1 MDITI
6 NPSDGVPIYRQIA
19 NQIRYMVASGLLKP
33 GEEIPSVRGLALR
46 LKVTPNTVV
55 KAYHE
60 LESAGVLE
68 KRPGA
73 GTYVKA
79 GPTPLAK
86 QERDRIIEQ
95 RIDTLLAEGHQR
107 ASRQTS
113 CSTRSAGGRRPW
125 TRNRRRRSVTG
136 SMVEVNGLSR
146 RFNGTLALDEVSYRA
161 GEAKVY
167 GLVGANGAGKTTL
180 IKHLLGLFR
189 AKSGSVRMFGLDP
202 VRNPVQVLRRTG
214 YLSEERELP
223 EWMLVEEL
231 MRYTQA
237 FHPNWDMEYANRLLE
252 TFELDSRMKILELSR
267 GMRAQVGIVAAVAHR
282 PDLLILDEPSS
293 GLDAVVR
300 KDILDAM
307 VRAVADDGRTV
318 LFSSH
323 LLDEVERMADHV
335 TMIHQGRVVL
345 DGSLENVRGAHERA
359 QIRFLTG
366 WSGRRRSKML
376 CRWKGTVAPGAWS
389 TRGRGTGRASV
400 EARGGEVV
408 QSREATLEEIFVA
421 RVGRAPNNAEAA

>member
-1 MDITI
+1 M
-6 NPSDGVPIYRQIA
+6 
-19 NQIRYMVASGLLKP
+19 
-33 GEEIPSVRGLALR
+33 
-46 LKVTPNTVV
+46 
-55 KAYHE
+55 
-60 LESAGVLE
+60 
-68 KRPGA
+68 
-73 GTYVKA
+73 
-79 GPTPLAK
+79 
-86 QERDRIIEQ
+86 
-95 RIDTLLAEGHQR
+95 
-107 ASRQTS
+107 
-113 CSTRSAGGRRPW
+113 
-125 TRNRRRRSVTG
+125 TG
-136 SMVEVNGLSR
+136 SMVEVDGVSR

-202 VRNPVQVLRRTG
+202 VRNPVEVLRRIG

-223 EWMLVEEL
+223 EWMRVEEL

-237 FHPNWDMEYANRLLE
+237 FHPNWDMEYAFRLLE

-267 GMRAQVGIVAAVAHR
+267 GMRAQIGIVAAVAHR

-345 DGSLENVRGAHERA
+345 DGSLESVRGAHARA
-359 QIRFLTG
+359 QIRFADRLERPPEIEG
-366 WSGRRRSKML
+366 ALSVEGDGRSWS
-376 CRWKGTVAPGAWS
+376 VVHDGAAD
-389 TRGRGTGRASV
+389 RFRASV
-400 EARGGEVV
+400 ELRGGEVV

-421 RVGRAPNNAEAA
+421 RVGRAPNTAEAA